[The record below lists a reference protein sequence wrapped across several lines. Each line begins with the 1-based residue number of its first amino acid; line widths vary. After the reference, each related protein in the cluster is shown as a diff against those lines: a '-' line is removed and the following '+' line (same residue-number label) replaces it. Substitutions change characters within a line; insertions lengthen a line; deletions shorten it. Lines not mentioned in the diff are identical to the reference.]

1 MSEPAPIPAELRAL
15 ATAKAAEITQ
25 QRISKIEWQG
35 QTVWVKKP
43 VPPKATKWNKLQY
56 FLTLLL
62 RLPILRPT
70 TSPGGAEGLR
80 LEAWRIYELRRAG
93 IPTPE
98 VLGITDDWIL
108 LSHLGEQIDRKLQ
121 QDKTLQPVDLADIV
135 CDCAEAIAKLHK
147 AGYVHGRPKLNDL
160 ILAKDGTIAFV
171 DFEENIDAGGL
182 TLAALQARDVWLFMC
197 SAARFEKRYPNLLD
211 EAYDSYTEAN
221 NDAKVQKE
229 MKKLLSV
236 LKPLQYLFWP
246 FHKILGGDFERAFIA
261 TTALIRYKKKPVT

>member
-1 MSEPAPIPAELRAL
+1 MSEAQPIPDDLRTL

-35 QTVWVKKP
+35 KIVWVKKP

-56 FLTLLL
+56 LFTLLL

-80 LEAWRIYELRRAG
+80 LEAWRIEELRRAG
-93 IPTPE
+93 FPTPE
-98 VLGITDDWIL
+98 VLGVTDDWIL
-108 LSHLGEQIDRKLQ
+108 LSHLGDQIDRKLQ
-121 QDKTLQPVDLADIV
+121 QDTTLQPVDIADIV

-160 ILAKDGTIAFV
+160 ILMKDGNIAFV
-171 DFEENIDAGGL
+171 DFEENIDSGGMSL
-182 TLAALQARDVWLFMC
+182 VALQARDLWLFLC
-197 SAARFEKRYPNLLD
+197 SAARFENRYPGIVT
-211 EAYDSYTEAN
+211 EAYDSYLEI
-221 NDAKVQKE
+221 NDNKKVRRE
-229 MKKLLSV
+229 LRRLLSV
-236 LKPLQYLFWP
+236 LRPLRYLFWP

-261 TTALIRYKKKPVT
+261 TTSLINYKPVVT